1 MEMNRRGLIL
11 GGLTLITA
19 PAIVRATSLMEL
31 RGYNMDPIVIG
42 YRIRPNEYVES
53 MFNNTRCL
61 PTAMLSLI
69 TADKSI
75 NNRIKYLG
83 AEWKLMKRSEL
94 GLATTI

>member
-31 RGYNMDPIVIG
+31 RGYSMDPIVIG

-53 MFNNTRCL
+53 MFNTRCL
-61 PTAMLSLI
+61 PSAMSLS

-94 GLATTI
+94 GLATTV